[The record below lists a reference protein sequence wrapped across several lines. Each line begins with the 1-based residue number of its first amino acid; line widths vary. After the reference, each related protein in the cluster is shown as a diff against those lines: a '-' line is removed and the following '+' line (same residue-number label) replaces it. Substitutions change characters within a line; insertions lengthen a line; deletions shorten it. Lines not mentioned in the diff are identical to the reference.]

1 MGQADAQNAIPAD
14 DAMARFCMMTRIM
27 PKNRTAAGNP
37 GIIKGSTES
46 LRDSQKVPAPD
57 RSQARDR
64 PDKAFN
70 TLLGGDPGQPCGMRG
85 ERYDDG
91 PGLMKTLQNVI
102 CAIKG

>member
-1 MGQADAQNAIPAD
+1 
-14 DAMARFCMMTRIM
+14 M
-27 PKNRTAAGNP
+27 PKKRTAAGNP
-37 GIIKGSTES
+37 GIIMGGTES
-46 LRDSQKVPAPD
+46 LRDSQEVPATD

-85 ERYDDG
+85 ERYNDG

-102 CAIKG
+102 GAIKG